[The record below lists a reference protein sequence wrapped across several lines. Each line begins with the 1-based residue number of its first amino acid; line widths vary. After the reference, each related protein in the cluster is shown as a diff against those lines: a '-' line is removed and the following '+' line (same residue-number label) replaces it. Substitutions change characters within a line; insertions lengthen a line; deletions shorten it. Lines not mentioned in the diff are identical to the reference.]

1 MPGLIC
7 RRWVSG
13 AGIGQQPFDN
23 ISCESFQANGRF
35 GQPLIVGEKAL
46 CYTAD
51 MLALLDF
58 RVRQRDFLL
67 EITKAIT
74 AQLDLSEV
82 LRRVLY
88 ASLAMLGGQVG
99 LVALP
104 DSTGQ
109 YRVRAVEG
117 IPPSRIAELTER
129 LGELTELVKSG
140 ASFEDI
146 DAHLRTFITSVDSRM
161 VQAFALPLMMG
172 DEPRGLLIVGR
183 TFRGPATTDDVQV
196 LQSFADQAA
205 IAVHNAQLYER
216 IDQERRRFAA
226 IVQHSADGVMV
237 LDAQLQITG
246 FNRALER
253 MTGWRAQDALGLSE
267 DEVVR
272 WKRLERG
279 DLKRALDDGWPR
291 RAPVGAGSGDE
302 TLYVEGDLIR
312 RDGLTL
318 SVGIRYAPLID
329 ADGNLTSIIANV
341 RDITNFRQA
350 QEMQNTFISTVSHE
364 LKTPVALIKGH
375 AATLRRDDVEWPSTV
390 VREYTAVIEEESDRL
405 TDLIDSLLTASRL
418 QAEGG
423 MRLYRSEVR
432 MDVLAERAVERFKQ
446 HTTRHKFRL
455 AFPKSFPPLL
465 ADEGKLRQ
473 VLDNLISNAIKYS
486 PDGGLIEVGGRT
498 EGDFVAVHVRDQGV
512 GLSEIEQER
521 VFDRFY
527 RVDGALSRRTAGT
540 GLGLYL
546 SRAIIVAHG
555 GAIAVT
561 SAPGKGATFTF
572 TLPLQPPPTAE

>member
-1 MPGLIC
+1 
-7 RRWVSG
+7 
-13 AGIGQQPFDN
+13 
-23 ISCESFQANGRF
+23 
-35 GQPLIVGEKAL
+35 
-46 CYTAD
+46 

-104 DSTGQ
+104 DSSGQ

-117 IPPSRIAELTER
+117 IPPAQMGELTDR
-129 LGELTELVKSG
+129 LGELTELIKSG
-140 ASFEDI
+140 ADFEAI
-146 DAHLRTFITSVDSRM
+146 DSHLRGFISGVDARM

-172 DEPRGLLIVGR
+172 EEPRGLLIVGR
-183 TFRGPATTDDVQV
+183 SFRGGATPDDVQV

-237 LDAQLQITG
+237 LDAQLQIRG

-253 MTGWRAQDALGLSE
+253 MTGWRAQDALGLAE
-267 DEVVR
+267 DEVIH
-272 WKRLERG
+272 WKRMERG
-279 DLKRALDDGWPR
+279 DLKKAIDDGWPR
-291 RAPVGAGSGDE
+291 AVAASSAGNDG
-302 TLYVEGDLIR
+302 TYYVEGDLVR
-312 RDGLTL
+312 HDGLAL
-318 SVGIRYAPLID
+318 SVGIRYAPLMD
-329 ADGNLTSIIANV
+329 ADGNLSSIIANV

-375 AATLRRDDVEWPSTV
+375 AATLRRDDVEWTSDI
-390 VREYTAVIEEESDRL
+390 VREYSGVIEEESDRL
-405 TDLIDSLLTASRL
+405 TELIESLLTASKL
-418 QAEGG
+418 QSEGG
-423 MRLYRSEVR
+423 MRLYQGEVR
-432 MDVLAERAVERFKQ
+432 LDLLAERAVERFKQ
-446 HTTRHKFRL
+446 QTARHKFKL
-455 AFPKSFPPLL
+455 AFPKHFPAVF

-473 VLDNLISNAIKYS
+473 VLDNLLSNAIKYS
-486 PDGGLIEVGGRT
+486 PDGGQIEVGGRVID
-498 EGDFVAVHVRDQGV
+498 EAVAVFVRDQGV
-512 GLSEIEQER
+512 GLSDIEQER
-521 VFDRFY
+521 VFERFY
-527 RVDGALSRRTAGT
+527 RVDGALSRRTTGT

-546 SRAIIVAHG
+546 SRAIVEAHG
-555 GAIAVT
+555 GSISVV
-561 SAPGKGATFTF
+561 SQPGKGAVFTF
-572 TLPLQPPPTAE
+572 TLPLQPPRAAE

>member
-1 MPGLIC
+1 M
-7 RRWVSG
+7 VKE
-13 AGIGQQPFDN
+13 D
-23 ISCESFQANGRF
+23 
-35 GQPLIVGEKAL
+35 
-46 CYTAD
+46 
-51 MLALLDF
+51 
-58 RVRQRDFLL
+58 
-67 EITKAIT
+67 
-74 AQLDLSEV
+74 
-82 LRRVLY
+82 
-88 ASLAMLGGQVG
+88 
-99 LVALP
+99 VA
-104 DSTGQ
+104 
-109 YRVRAVEG
+109 
-117 IPPSRIAELTER
+117 
-129 LGELTELVKSG
+129 
-140 ASFEDI
+140 
-146 DAHLRTFITSVDSRM
+146 
-161 VQAFALPLMMG
+161 
-172 DEPRGLLIVGR
+172 
-183 TFRGPATTDDVQV
+183 DDVQV

-253 MTGWRAQDALGLSE
+253 MTGWRAQDALGLTE

-291 RAPVGAGSGDE
+291 TAPAAGVSSDE

-318 SVGIRYAPLID
+318 SVGIRYAPLVD
-329 ADGNLTSIIANV
+329 AEGNLTSIIANV

-390 VREYTAVIEEESDRL
+390 VRDYSGVIEEESDRL

-423 MRLYRSEVR
+423 MRLYRSEVQLN
-432 MDVLAERAVERFKQ
+432 VLAERAVERFKQ
-446 HTTRHKFRL
+446 HTTRHKFKL
-455 AFPKSFPPLL
+455 AFPKNYPSVF
-465 ADEGKLRQ
+465 ADESKLRQ

-498 EGDFVAVHVRDQGV
+498 EGDSVAVFVRDQGV

-521 VFDRFY
+521 VFERFY
-527 RVDGALSRRTAGT
+527 RADGALSRRSAGT

-546 SRAIIVAHG
+546 SRAIILAHG
-555 GAIAVT
+555 GAITVA
-561 SAPGKGATFTF
+561 SAPGKGAAFTF
-572 TLPLQPPPTAE
+572 TLPLQPPRSAE

>member
-1 MPGLIC
+1 M
-7 RRWVSG
+7 
-13 AGIGQQPFDN
+13 
-23 ISCESFQANGRF
+23 GRKH
-35 GQPLIVGEKAL
+35 GL

-117 IPPSRIAELTER
+117 IHPDRMPELTER
-129 LGELTELVKSG
+129 LGELTELVKTG
-140 ASFEDI
+140 ANFEDI
-146 DAHLRTFITSVDSRM
+146 DAHLRTFIATVDTRM

-183 TFRGPATTDDVQV
+183 TFRGAATTDDVQV

-246 FNRALER
+246 LNRALER
-253 MTGWRAQDALGLSE
+253 MTSWRAQDALGLSE
-267 DEVVR
+267 DEVIR

-279 DLKRALDDGWPR
+279 DLKRAVDEGWPR
-291 RAPVGAGSGDE
+291 NTPVGGMTSDE

-318 SVGIRYAPLID
+318 SVGIRYAPLVD

-375 AATLRRDDVEWPSTV
+375 AATLRRDDVEWPSTI
-390 VREYTAVIEEESDRL
+390 VREYSGVIEEESDRL

-432 MDVLAERAVERFKQ
+432 LDVLAERAVERFKT
-446 HTTRHKFRL
+446 HTTRHKFKL
-455 AFPKSFPPLL
+455 TFPKSFPALP

-473 VLDNLISNAIKYS
+473 VLDNLLSNAIKYS
-486 PDGGLIEVGGRT
+486 PDGGVIEVGGHRDAET
-498 EGDFVAVHVRDQGV
+498 VAVYVRDQGV
-512 GLSEIEQER
+512 GLSEIDQER

-546 SRAIIVAHG
+546 SRAIVEAHG
-555 GAIAVT
+555 GTLTVN

-572 TLPLQPPPTAE
+572 TLPLQPPRTAE